1 MTRSAVQEMSR
12 RGLIAGLGAGAA
24 ILRGRPA
31 RAAAL
36 ANDFV
41 VARMQDA
48 RIPGLAVGLAKEGR
62 VVSARGYG
70 FADLER
76 QRPATAETM
85 FHIASITKTVTA
97 SAVMVL
103 VDEGR
108 IALDE
113 PVAPHLDFPIAGDP
127 GRAITFRHLLTHTS
141 GISDAVYYSID
152 FRRPGADAEMS
163 LEALLRDYLAPG
175 GRHTGSG
182 NVAHPPGARWDY
194 SNIGYALLGRLA
206 GQVAGQDMR
215 GLARRRLFSPLGLSR
230 MAWTLAETP
239 ERLRATPY
247 DVVDGKLTPTA
258 PVGFPDW
265 PAGMLRASVGD
276 LTRLV
281 AAAAN
286 GGSAGGVRV
295 LSSKAAAEM
304 LTLQAPAGL
313 PDWLTGQGL
322 GWQQS
327 LLDGAPRIN
336 HWGGDPGVF
345 TMAYVA
351 PEHRSAVVLLSN
363 VSATAESRAA
373 LKAIAAWALDGLA
386 NTKS

>member
-1 MTRSAVQEMSR
+1 MVARPWVRELSR
-12 RGLIAGLGAGAA
+12 RGVVAGMAAGAA
-24 ILRGRPA
+24 AVMAGRPA
-31 RAAAL
+31 AAAGL
-36 ANDFV
+36 SDEFV
-41 VARMQDA
+41 VERMKSGGV
-48 RIPGLAVGLAKEGR
+48 PGLAVGLAKDGR

-70 FADLER
+70 FADLAR
-76 QRPATAETM
+76 RRPATAETM

-103 VDEGR
+103 ADDGR
-108 IALDE
+108 VELDE
-113 PVAPHLDFPIAGDP
+113 PVAPHLDFPIMGDP
-127 GRAITFRHLLTHTS
+127 GGTITFRHLLTHTS
-141 GISDAVYYSID
+141 GISDAVYYGVD
-152 FRRPGADAEMS
+152 FRRRGADAELS
-163 LEALLRDYLAPG
+163 LEELLRDYLAPG

-182 NVAHPPGARWDY
+182 NVAQPPGTRWDY

-206 GQVAGQDMR
+206 GEIAGQDMR
-215 GLARRRLFSPLGLSR
+215 DLVRERLFAPLGLSR

-247 DVVDGKLTPTA
+247 DVVDGVVTA
-258 PVGFPDW
+258 TEPVGFPDW
-265 PAGMLRASVGD
+265 PAGMLRASVKD

-295 LSSKAAAEM
+295 LSPAAAAEM
-304 LTLQAPAGL
+304 LALQVPVGL

-327 LLDGAPRIN
+327 LLNDVPRIN

-345 TMAYVA
+345 TMAYVD
-351 PEHRSAVVLLSN
+351 PEQRSAAVLLSN
-363 VSATAESRAA
+363 VSATAESRTA
-373 LKAIAAWALDGLA
+373 LKAIAAKALESLA
-386 NTKS
+386 V